1 MYFQKLYNK
10 GITAMEAAHKRTIQI
25 MQENHDKELKQLLS
39 EKEQALAEETKVNY
53 CQFCFQSLREN
64 LKHRN

>member
-1 MYFQKLYNK
+1 
-10 GITAMEAAHKRTIQI
+10 MEAAHKRTIQI

-53 CQFCFQSLREN
+53 C
-64 LKHRN
+64 